1 MKGGKGLIIVTL
13 GETVNEMFG
22 DGKSQERGK
31 NLKTHIM
38 EILLHTLVQLWKA
51 LLCVVDDVVKRLEK
65 QRGVFLQVVPDT
77 TSSLRNP

>member
-31 NLKTHIM
+31 KPKTHIM
-38 EILLHTLVQLWKA
+38 EILHTLVQLWKA
-51 LLCVVDDVVKRLEK
+51 LLCVVDDIVKRLEK
-65 QRGVFLQVVPDT
+65 QLDKFTSEGGVS
-77 TSSLRNP
+77 TSSP